1 MTNPPPRR
9 PGFGDD
15 RGALTSPSVV
25 WYHRLVTADADGE
38 SAVGGAEQ
46 VARNGLRQIAANAL
60 QSAGDQ
66 VVNAKTV
73 LPWILGGLGA
83 PAAFVALLVPI
94 RESGSML
101 PQAAVMPWV
110 VSQPRRS
117 RVWIIGALVQAV
129 SVLAIAA
136 TAALLEQIA
145 AGVAI
150 IVALGVFALGRALC
164 SMASK
169 DVLGR
174 TLPKGQ
180 RGQISGL
187 STVVSGV
194 AAVAIGLALRAYGD
208 DLSPEILAIFLV
220 GASLTWILG
229 AAVYRTI
236 QEPPPTSD
244 SSGGAGWWREMIQL
258 LSHDAPFR
266 RFVTVRALLL
276 VSALAP
282 PFFVTLAADYGSTTI
297 SGLGGFVIASALGS
311 IAGGW
316 ISGRL
321 ADRSSRRLMM
331 VGAAAASLLVIAVV
345 VVVLL
350 TGDPRSSRSAAGPTG
365 EPRIGWV
372 FTLAFF
378 LVSLV
383 HVAVR
388 VARKT
393 YVVDMAEGDQ
403 RTRYVAVANTA
414 MGIILLVTGGISAV
428 LAGFGE
434 IPALVFLAA
443 LGLLGA
449 MLAARMPDVS
459 KR

>member
-1 MTNPPPRR
+1 MTPR
-9 PGFGDD
+9 
-15 RGALTSPSVV
+15 SVS
-25 WYHRLVTADADGE
+25 WYHRLVTPDGE
-38 SAVGGAEQ
+38 REQEVGGTDR
-46 VARNGLRQIAANAL
+46 VAHNGLRQIAANAL

-83 PAAFVALLVPI
+83 PAAMVALLVPI

-101 PQAAVMPWV
+101 PQAAMTPWV
-110 VSQPRRS
+110 VRQPRRA
-117 RVWIIGALVQAV
+117 RVWIIGAIVQGV

-136 TAALLEQIA
+136 SAALLNGVIA
-145 AGVAI
+145 GIVI
-150 IVALGVFALGRALC
+150 LVALGVFALGRAQC

-194 AAVAIGLALRAYGD
+194 VAVAIGLGLRAYGD
-208 DLSPEILAIFLV
+208 DLSPGILAIFL
-220 GASLTWILG
+220 LG
-229 AAVYRTI
+229 AALMWFLGAVVYRSI
-236 QEPPPTSD
+236 QEPPPKDQASAD
-244 SSGGAGWWREMIQL
+244 DEGWWREMVRL
-258 LSHDAPFR
+258 LRDDVPFR

-282 PFFVTLAADYGSTTI
+282 PFFVTLAAGYGSTAI
-297 SGLGGFVIASALGS
+297 SGLGGFVIASALAS

-321 ADRSSRRLMM
+321 ADRSSRNLMV
-331 VGAAAASLLVIAVV
+331 VGAAAASVIVLAVV
-345 VVVLL
+345 LVVLL
-350 TGDPRSSRSAAGPTG
+350 VGDGRTG
-365 EPRIGWV
+365 EGQGRGPSIGWV
-372 FTLAFF
+372 FTVAFF
-378 LVSLV
+378 LISLV

-414 MGIILLVTGGISAV
+414 MGIILLATGAISAAI
-428 LAGFGE
+428 AGFGE
-434 IPALVFLAA
+434 IPALLFLAV
-443 LGLLGA
+443 LGLVGA
-449 MLAARMPDVS
+449 WLAARMPDVS